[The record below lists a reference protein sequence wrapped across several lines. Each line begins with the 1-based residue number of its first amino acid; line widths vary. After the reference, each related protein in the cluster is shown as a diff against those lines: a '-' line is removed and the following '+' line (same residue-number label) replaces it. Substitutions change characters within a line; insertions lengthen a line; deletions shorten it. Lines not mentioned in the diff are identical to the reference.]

1 MRRLLT
7 VFLSALLVLTALP
20 LASAAPRFSDVPQ
33 SHWAYKEITEMAER
47 GIIKG
52 YNDGKFRPNEEVT
65 RAEFAKIMIAAAD
78 IDITGSKSQTFSDV
92 PRTHWA
98 FNYVE
103 YAKPYLTGYK
113 SGSRYYYKPDQDA
126 VREDIAVALVRLLGY
141 DRSKKADLSV
151 ISKFR
156 DDDEISTA
164 LRPYVALAVQTN
176 LIKGDNKGYFR
187 PQDEI
192 TRAEAASL
200 IYRALIEKDDNDDET
215 KVVFPDT
222 GKPQEPDDDLPDSVS
237 DNFSDGKLENWQT
250 SEANAKWGVI
260 NKAVS
265 AISTDRDVE
274 HYYLPLKWE
283 ENKKPKKY
291 QFEVDVLPKGTDG
304 LAGLFFNGSGEK
316 AHVVYFTKDRI
327 NVGYVN
333 DTEKEEVSVLASTY
347 YQLKGTNR
355 LKVVVDGDQ
364 FQVWINNTFILGQKL
379 SSQPTTNLGLYLQR
393 EATEDA
399 PKNMTYLD
407 NFTFKALP

>member
-7 VFLSALLVLTALP
+7 FFLAAIMVLTAIP

-33 SHWAYKEITEMAER
+33 SHWAYKAISEMAER

-52 YNDGKFRPNEEVT
+52 YNDGKFHPNEEVT

-78 IDITGSKSQTFSDV
+78 IDVRGNKSQTFTDV

-156 DDDEISTA
+156 DDDDISPA
-164 LRPYVALAVQTN
+164 LRSYVALAVQTN

-200 IYRALIEKDDNDDET
+200 IYRALIEKGDTDDET

-222 GKPQEPDDDLPDSVS
+222 GKPQEPDNDLPDSVTDS
-237 DNFSDGKLENWQT
+237 FNDSKLPNWQT
-250 SEANAKWGVI
+250 NNANAKWGVMD
-260 NKAVS
+260 KAVT
-265 AISTDRDVE
+265 AISTDSNVD

-283 ENKKPKKY
+283 ESKKPKKY
-291 QFEVDVLPKGTDG
+291 QIEVDVLPKGTDG
-304 LAGLFFNGSGEK
+304 HAGLFFNGSGEK
-316 AHVVYFTKDRI
+316 AHVIYLSKDRI

-333 DTEKEEVSVLASTY
+333 DTETKEISNIASSNY
-347 YQLKGTNR
+347 DLRSTNR
-355 LKVVVDGDQ
+355 LKVVVDGTQ
-364 FQVWINNTFILGQKL
+364 YQVFINNTFVFGQKL
-379 SSQPTTNLGLYLQR
+379 SSTPTSKLGLYLQR
-393 EATEDA
+393 EATEDL
-399 PKNMTYLD
+399 PKDMTLLD
-407 NFTFKALP
+407 NFTFKALE